1 MMKRISL
8 ILFLLIIS
16 AISEVSFAQYT
27 KDDDKKS
34 GNSLSELSF
43 KDRLF
48 TGGNLGFN
56 IFQNYLFLDLAP
68 IVGYRI
74 TENLG
79 AGVGLRYSLIRNL
92 SSKTNWSNYGGSVFM
107 RYKIIPQLFL
117 HTEFEALQSYNY
129 DLTSINYGDR
139 AMAYMWFAGG
149 GYSTGGGA
157 GVNFSLMLLYD
168 FIDHVNS
175 PYQNAYLFGP
185 SGLPIIFRGG
195 VSVGF

>member
-1 MMKRISL
+1 MKKTTL
-8 ILFLLIIS
+8 ILIVVLLAGILNG
-16 AISEVSFAQYT
+16 SFAQYT
-27 KDDDKKS
+27 KEDEKK
-34 GNSLSELSF
+34 NSNPLSELSF
-43 KDRLF
+43 KDRIF

-74 TENLG
+74 TEKLG

-117 HTEFEALQSYNY
+117 HTEFEALRSYNY
-129 DLTSINYGDR
+129 DISSPNYGDR

-149 GYSTGGGA
+149 GYSTGSGA

-185 SGLPIIFRGG
+185 SGIPLIFRGG